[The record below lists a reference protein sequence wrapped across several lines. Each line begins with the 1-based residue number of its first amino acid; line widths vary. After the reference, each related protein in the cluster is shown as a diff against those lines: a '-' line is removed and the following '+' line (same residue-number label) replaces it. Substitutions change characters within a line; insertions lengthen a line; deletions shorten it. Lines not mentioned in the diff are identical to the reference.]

1 MPLGSAEIEQI
12 GTYVRANLAEWMEDI
27 VGPRL
32 LGRTAR
38 VEDELTFQRE
48 LISSR
53 FEAVDKRFED
63 LLHRF
68 DAVDKRFED
77 MHEISLV
84 CDALGIDPW
93 ELIGL
98 ANRHPR
104 VDILKPGPGVG
115 GHCIAVDPWF
125 IVHSAPERTPLM
137 QAARQVNSGK
147 PRWVAEQVLA
157 ACQGIEHPTIA
168 CLGLAYKADVGDLR
182 ESPAIAVIERL
193 QKTCP
198 GRFLVVEPHVDELP
212 SGLLAGGRTVLVCLD
227 HALAADVILLLTD
240 HEEFRRVDRTYLA
253 GKRVIDTRGIWRD
266 TAE

>member
-1 MPLGSAEIEQI
+1 
-12 GTYVRANLAEWMEDI
+12 MEDI

-32 LGRTAR
+32 LGRAAR

-48 LISSR
+48 LICTR
-53 FEAVDKRFED
+53 FEAVDKRFEEM
-63 LLHRF
+63 LHRF
-68 DAVDKRFED
+68 DTVDKRFED

-93 ELIGL
+93 EFIGL

-104 VDILKPGPGVG
+104 VDILKPGPGIG

-157 ACQGIEHPTIA
+157 ACQGIEHPTIRLPGA
-168 CLGLAYKADVGDLR
+168 RLQGRRGRPAR
-182 ESPAIAVIERL
+182 ESGDRRDRASAE
-193 QKTCP
+193 
-198 GRFLVVEPHVDELP
+198 DLP
-212 SGLLAGGRTVLVCLD
+212 RPVPGGR
-227 HALAADVILLLTD
+227 AA
-240 HEEFRRVDRTYLA
+240 RR
-253 GKRVIDTRGIWRD
+253 
-266 TAE
+266 

>member
-53 FEAVDKRFED
+53 FEAVDKRFEEM
-63 LLHRF
+63 LHRF
-68 DAVDKRFED
+68 DTVDKRFED

-98 ANRHPR
+98 ANRH
-104 VDILKPGPGVG
+104 PGVG

-157 ACQGIEHPTIA
+157 ACRSLYSHT
-168 CLGLAYKADVGDLR
+168 
-182 ESPAIAVIERL
+182 
-193 QKTCP
+193 
-198 GRFLVVEPHVDELP
+198 
-212 SGLLAGGRTVLVCLD
+212 
-227 HALAADVILLLTD
+227 
-240 HEEFRRVDRTYLA
+240 
-253 GKRVIDTRGIWRD
+253 
-266 TAE
+266 

>member
-48 LISSR
+48 LICTR
-53 FEAVDKRFED
+53 FEAVDKRFEEM
-63 LLHRF
+63 LHRF
-68 DAVDKRFED
+68 DTVDKRFED

-98 ANRHPR
+98 ANRH
-104 VDILKPGPGVG
+104 PGVG

-157 ACQGIEHPTIA
+157 ACQGTSSA
-168 CLGLAYKADVGDLR
+168 
-182 ESPAIAVIERL
+182 
-193 QKTCP
+193 
-198 GRFLVVEPHVDELP
+198 
-212 SGLLAGGRTVLVCLD
+212 
-227 HALAADVILLLTD
+227 
-240 HEEFRRVDRTYLA
+240 RRVQGA
-253 GKRVIDTRGIWRD
+253 GEAKFCASGSTRQSNPQCRKASAPTSRERSSESSSD
-266 TAE
+266 ERRR